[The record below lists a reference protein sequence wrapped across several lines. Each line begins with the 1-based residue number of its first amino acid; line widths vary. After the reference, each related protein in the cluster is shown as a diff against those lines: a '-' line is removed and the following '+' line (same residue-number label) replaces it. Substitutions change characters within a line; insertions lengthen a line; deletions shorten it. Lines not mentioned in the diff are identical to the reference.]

1 MGTRGSTQSTL
12 RATLCEIERGL
23 FHARYL
29 TPPSG
34 TNARDLPVYQV
45 AMSATDAKLWIEESA
60 RALGYKTIIWEAGH
74 PHQKTPL
81 LVGGRDRSPDEQ
93 EVTLRF

>member
-1 MGTRGSTQSTL
+1 MGTGSKIQSTL

-23 FHARYL
+23 FRARYL

-45 AMSATDAKLWIEESA
+45 AVSATDAKLWIEESA
-60 RALGYKTIIWEAGH
+60 RALGYHTIVWEEGN
-74 PHQKTPL
+74 PHQKSPL
-81 LVGGRDRSPDEQ
+81 LSGGYDRSPDER
-93 EVTLRF
+93 EAALP